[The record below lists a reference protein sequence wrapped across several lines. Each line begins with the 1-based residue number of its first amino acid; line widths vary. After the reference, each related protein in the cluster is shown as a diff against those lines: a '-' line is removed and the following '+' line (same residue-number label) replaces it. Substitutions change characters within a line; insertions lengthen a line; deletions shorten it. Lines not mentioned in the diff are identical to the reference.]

1 MAECSR
7 KSESNTSCYN
17 FIKVWHSASS
27 ATVFFMMTL
36 PALVLLIIFALSV
49 LLLTYIYVGYPV
61 LIVLIARFF
70 QNPVR
75 KKAIAP
81 SVTIVIPTF
90 NEEVVI
96 REKLE
101 NTLQLDYPRDHLQIL
116 VCDDASNDNTAEIVR
131 AYATEGVELSEAA
144 SRSGKVGG
152 LNRAL
157 DLATGEIF
165 IIADADILP
174 SPDAVRELVANFG
187 DETVGCVVAQTKMTS
202 AGGGTGESSGLY
214 WRYEARI
221 RQSESDIHS
230 TVAATGHFMAL
241 RRKLLRPIPMNI
253 ILDDFYLAMMT
264 IRQGYRVISEPRALV
279 WERPTQSMGDEMTRR
294 SRLIAGRFQIISLS
308 GDYLPYLPSLLQF
321 EVVSHKFLRLAI
333 PHLMIAALLANI
345 LFVLI
350 TLNTGFPSV
359 WAIVLRMTLILQ
371 GLFYGLAIA
380 GKFLFGRLSS
390 PSKLIKIL
398 MLPYFL
404 CATNFAGFTGLADF
418 ISGRRSVLWQQASR
432 R

>member
-1 MAECSR
+1 MAEGSR
-7 KSESNTSCYN
+7 IRRVVLHVTILSRSG
-17 FIKVWHSASS
+17 ILHSLPF
-27 ATVFFMMTL
+27 FFMMTL
-36 PALVLLIIFALSV
+36 PALILLLIFVFSV

-61 LIVLIARFF
+61 LIVLMAKFLR
-70 QNPVR
+70 NPVK
-75 KKAIAP
+75 KKAITP
-81 SVTIVIPTF
+81 SVTIIIPTF
-90 NEEVVI
+90 NEEEVI

-101 NTLQLDYPRDHLQIL
+101 NTLQLDYPRDRLQIL
-116 VCDDASNDNTAEIVR
+116 VCDDASNDHTAEIVR
-131 AYATEGVELSEAA
+131 SFAVEGVELSEAA
-144 SRSGKVGG
+144 ARSGKVGG

-157 DLATGEIF
+157 DLAAGEIF

-187 DETVGCVVAQTKMTS
+187 DETVGCVVAQTKMAS

-241 RRKLLRPIPMNI
+241 RRKLLQPIPMNI

-264 IRQGYRVISEPRALV
+264 IRQGYRVISEPRALA
-279 WERPTQSMGDEMTRR
+279 WERPTQSMRDEMTRR

-308 GDYLPYLPSLLQF
+308 RDYLPYLPSLLQF
-321 EVVSHKFLRLAI
+321 EVISHKFLRLAI

-350 TLNTGFPSV
+350 PLQADFPSV
-359 WAIVLRMTLILQ
+359 WAIGLRVTLILQ

-380 GKFLFGRLSS
+380 GKLLFGRLSNR
-390 PSKLIKIL
+390 SKLIKFL

-418 ISGRRSVLWQQASR
+418 VSGRRSVLWQQASR